1 MSAEVQ
7 ESGGKNGKSKQKKF
21 AVRVDF
27 TPMVD
32 MNMLLITFF
41 MLCTTLS
48 KPQTMEIS
56 MPSNDKSITEQQ
68 KSMVKASQAIT
79 LLLGADNKLYYY
91 EGEPNYKD
99 YTSLKETSYTPDGI
113 RSILLQ
119 KNVAAV
125 NKVRALKLQKLDLK
139 ISEEEYR
146 KQVSEIKSGKDTPT
160 VIIKATDDAS
170 YMNLIDAL
178 DEMQISKMAKIDLTS
193 SEWCQLIFEGKNQAY
208 GAYKMRANSTKRH
221 NLAMFAVLVI
231 ALIGFTIPTLL
242 KLATPKQKEVMTEV
256 TTLSKLEEPEIKQ
269 EEMKRV
275 EPVAPPPPAL
285 KSSIKFTAPVIK
297 KDEEVHEDNEIKSQ
311 EELTSTKVAISI
323 ADVKGN
329 DEENGADIADLKQ
342 VVTQAEPEPEKVFDM
357 VEQMPAFPGG
367 MQELMVYLGKNI
379 KYPTIAQ
386 ENGTQGRVIIQFVVE
401 RDGTISD
408 VRVARGVDPY
418 LDKEAVRVVKSMP
431 KWIPGKQ
438 NGKAVRVKFTVPVM
452 FRLQ

>member
-7 ESGGKNGKSKQKKF
+7 ESGGKNGKRNQKKF

-170 YMNLIDAL
+170 YKNLIDAL
-178 DEMQISKMAKIDLTS
+178 DEMQICNI
-193 SEWCQLIFEGKNQAY
+193 GKYVITDIAEADEFLMKNFDEK
-208 GAYKMRANSTKRH
+208 GALSQ
-221 NLAMFAVLVI
+221 NLA
-231 ALIGFTIPTLL
+231 
-242 KLATPKQKEVMTEV
+242 
-256 TTLSKLEEPEIKQ
+256 
-269 EEMKRV
+269 
-275 EPVAPPPPAL
+275 
-285 KSSIKFTAPVIK
+285 
-297 KDEEVHEDNEIKSQ
+297 
-311 EELTSTKVAISI
+311 
-323 ADVKGN
+323 
-329 DEENGADIADLKQ
+329 
-342 VVTQAEPEPEKVFDM
+342 
-357 VEQMPAFPGG
+357 
-367 MQELMVYLGKNI
+367 
-379 KYPTIAQ
+379 
-386 ENGTQGRVIIQFVVE
+386 
-401 RDGTISD
+401 
-408 VRVARGVDPY
+408 
-418 LDKEAVRVVKSMP
+418 DK
-431 KWIPGKQ
+431 
-438 NGKAVRVKFTVPVM
+438 
-452 FRLQ
+452 

>member
-7 ESGGKNGKSKQKKF
+7 ESSGKRGKGKQKKF

-170 YMNLIDAL
+170 YKNLIDAL
-178 DEMQISKMAKIDLTS
+178 DEMQICNIGKYVITDIAEADEFLIKNYDAKGELS
-193 SEWCQLIFEGKNQAY
+193 Q
-208 GAYKMRANSTKRH
+208 
-221 NLAMFAVLVI
+221 NLA
-231 ALIGFTIPTLL
+231 
-242 KLATPKQKEVMTEV
+242 
-256 TTLSKLEEPEIKQ
+256 
-269 EEMKRV
+269 
-275 EPVAPPPPAL
+275 
-285 KSSIKFTAPVIK
+285 
-297 KDEEVHEDNEIKSQ
+297 
-311 EELTSTKVAISI
+311 
-323 ADVKGN
+323 
-329 DEENGADIADLKQ
+329 
-342 VVTQAEPEPEKVFDM
+342 
-357 VEQMPAFPGG
+357 
-367 MQELMVYLGKNI
+367 
-379 KYPTIAQ
+379 
-386 ENGTQGRVIIQFVVE
+386 
-401 RDGTISD
+401 
-408 VRVARGVDPY
+408 
-418 LDKEAVRVVKSMP
+418 DK
-431 KWIPGKQ
+431 
-438 NGKAVRVKFTVPVM
+438 
-452 FRLQ
+452 

>member
-48 KPQTMEIS
+48 KAQTMEIS

-170 YMNLIDAL
+170 YKNLIDAL
-178 DEMQISKMAKIDLTS
+178 DEMQICNIGKYVITDIAEADEFLIKNYDAKGELS
-193 SEWCQLIFEGKNQAY
+193 Q
-208 GAYKMRANSTKRH
+208 
-221 NLAMFAVLVI
+221 NLA
-231 ALIGFTIPTLL
+231 
-242 KLATPKQKEVMTEV
+242 
-256 TTLSKLEEPEIKQ
+256 
-269 EEMKRV
+269 
-275 EPVAPPPPAL
+275 
-285 KSSIKFTAPVIK
+285 
-297 KDEEVHEDNEIKSQ
+297 
-311 EELTSTKVAISI
+311 
-323 ADVKGN
+323 
-329 DEENGADIADLKQ
+329 
-342 VVTQAEPEPEKVFDM
+342 
-357 VEQMPAFPGG
+357 
-367 MQELMVYLGKNI
+367 
-379 KYPTIAQ
+379 
-386 ENGTQGRVIIQFVVE
+386 
-401 RDGTISD
+401 
-408 VRVARGVDPY
+408 
-418 LDKEAVRVVKSMP
+418 DK
-431 KWIPGKQ
+431 
-438 NGKAVRVKFTVPVM
+438 
-452 FRLQ
+452 

>member
-7 ESGGKNGKSKQKKF
+7 ESGNKKKGSKQKKMT
-21 AVRVDF
+21 VRVDF

-41 MLCTTLS
+41 MLCTSLS

-170 YMNLIDAL
+170 YKNLIDAL
-178 DEMQISKMAKIDLTS
+178 DEMQICNIGKYVITDIAEADEFLIKNYDAKGELS
-193 SEWCQLIFEGKNQAY
+193 Q
-208 GAYKMRANSTKRH
+208 
-221 NLAMFAVLVI
+221 NLA
-231 ALIGFTIPTLL
+231 
-242 KLATPKQKEVMTEV
+242 
-256 TTLSKLEEPEIKQ
+256 
-269 EEMKRV
+269 
-275 EPVAPPPPAL
+275 
-285 KSSIKFTAPVIK
+285 
-297 KDEEVHEDNEIKSQ
+297 
-311 EELTSTKVAISI
+311 
-323 ADVKGN
+323 
-329 DEENGADIADLKQ
+329 
-342 VVTQAEPEPEKVFDM
+342 
-357 VEQMPAFPGG
+357 
-367 MQELMVYLGKNI
+367 
-379 KYPTIAQ
+379 
-386 ENGTQGRVIIQFVVE
+386 
-401 RDGTISD
+401 
-408 VRVARGVDPY
+408 
-418 LDKEAVRVVKSMP
+418 DK
-431 KWIPGKQ
+431 
-438 NGKAVRVKFTVPVM
+438 
-452 FRLQ
+452 